1 MLRVLSA
8 VLLLVAGC
16 GGGGASPA
24 PSAGW
29 VDPDGP
35 APVIG
40 SLTVDPADGSLL
52 LASNTGLFRIG
63 PDGGRPSRV
72 TGTLRTPSGSGSI
85 SAELVVRFDG
95 DGRLLGS
102 GHPSGGSDLP
112 AALGLI
118 ASDDGGRTW
127 RSVSKLGEADLHA
140 LAFSGDELAAAIFGQ
155 AQILV
160 SRDGGRTFTP
170 RIGPLPLVDLALD
183 PSDARRWVASSEQG
197 VFVSADDGRTWRQY
211 DPTPNSRLAWGAR
224 ELFRVDPG
232 GPVLVSR
239 DGGRTWKRRGDTGGE
254 PQALAVGGGGELF
267 VAMVDGTVRRS
278 GDGGRT
284 WVDFVSSSASSRGA

>member
-24 PSAGW
+24 PRAPTAGW

-40 SLTVDPADGSLL
+40 SLTVDPANGSLL
-52 LASNTGLFRIG
+52 LASNTGLYRIG
-63 PDGGRPSRV
+63 RDGGRPSRV
-72 TGTLRTPSGSGSI
+72 TGTLQAPSGSGEI

-118 ASDDGGRTW
+118 ASGDGGRTW
-127 RSVSKLGEADLHA
+127 RSVSRLGEADFHA
-140 LAFSGDELAAAIFGQ
+140 LAISGDELAASIFGQ

-160 SRDGGRTFTP
+160 SRDGGRTSTP

-183 PSDARRWVASSEQG
+183 PDDARQWVGSSEQG
-197 VFVSADDGRTWRQY
+197 VFASADDGRTWRQY
-211 DPTPNSRLAWGAR
+211 DPTPNSRLAWGAG

-232 GPVLVSR
+232 GPLFVSR
-239 DGGRTWKRRGDTGGE
+239 DGGRTWKGRGDAGGE
-254 PQALAVGGGGELF
+254 PQALAVGGGGLLF
-267 VAMVDGTVRRS
+267 VAMLDGTVRRS

-284 WVDFVSSSASSRGA
+284 WADFVSPGS